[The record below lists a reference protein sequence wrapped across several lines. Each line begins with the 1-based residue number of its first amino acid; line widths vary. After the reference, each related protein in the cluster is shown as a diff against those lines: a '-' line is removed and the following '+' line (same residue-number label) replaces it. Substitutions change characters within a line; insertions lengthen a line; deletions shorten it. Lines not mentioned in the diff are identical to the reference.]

1 MSSMLVV
8 GSVAFDT
15 LHIAGK
21 SHERVLGGSATYASI
36 AASYFTPVQLVG
48 VVGRD
53 FPDDAVQLLRSKQI
67 DLAGLEVVDGETF
80 HWEGRY
86 ADDFT
91 SRETIR
97 TDLNVF
103 ADFEPK
109 IPASFNDAP
118 FVMLGNIDPG
128 LQMQVL
134 DQIKKPKMVLVDT
147 MNLWIDIRQDA
158 LDDLLK
164 RVDVLVLN
172 DEEARQYTGEHNLV
186 CAGKALQQKGPHT
199 VIIKKGEHGAILFQD
214 DQELFSVPAL
224 PLDEVNDPTGAGDT
238 FAGALL
244 GYLAKNDDISHE
256 AMRRAIVYG
265 TVVAS
270 YCVQG
275 VSTERVAKMTNDE
288 IDARYAWMNRM
299 VSF

>member
-1 MSSMLVV
+1 MNPMLVV

-15 LHIAGK
+15 LHIAGQAHK
-21 SHERVLGGSATYASI
+21 RVLGGSATYASI
-36 AASYFTPVQLVG
+36 AASHFTKVQLVG

-53 FPDDAVQLLRSKQI
+53 FPDEAVSMLKGKGI

-86 ADDFT
+86 AEDFT

-103 ADFEPK
+103 ADFNPK
-109 IPASFNDAP
+109 IPSAFSDAP

-128 LQMQVL
+128 LQGKVL
-134 DQIKKPKMVLVDT
+134 DQIKKPKLVLVDT
-147 MNLWIDIRQDA
+147 MNLWIDIKQPE
-158 LDDLLK
+158 LDELMP

-186 CAGKALQQKGPHT
+186 AAGRALQKKGPET
-199 VIIKKGEHGAILFQD
+199 VIIKKGEHGAVLFQG
-214 DQELFSVPAL
+214 QEELFSLPAL
-224 PLDEVNDPTGAGDT
+224 PLNEVNDPTGAGDT

-244 GYLAKNDDISHE
+244 GYLARENDTSHA
-256 AMRRAIVYG
+256 AMRKAIVYG
-265 TVVAS
+265 SVVAS
-270 YCVQG
+270 FCVEG
-275 VSTERVAKMTNDE
+275 ISTQRLNTASDE
-288 IDARYAWMNRM
+288 EIQARCDWMRRL
-299 VSF
+299 VTF